1 MSRQRHDNL
10 ELAHRTPEC
19 TGDWRQEQSRH
30 WRCSECHMLYYHAPE
45 VADTLRRENTMG
57 RVLKVLAR
65 MGQQTR
71 DRGEE
76 LPEGWDR

>member
-1 MSRQRHDNL
+1 
-10 ELAHRTPEC
+10 
-19 TGDWRQEQSRH
+19 
-30 WRCSECHMLYYHAPE
+30 MLYYHSPRAAE
-45 VADTLRRENTMG
+45 ALRRENAMG
-57 RVLKVLAR
+57 KLLRVLAR